1 MKRVRFTLVAAL
13 AAFAVAS
20 AGCGGDDEATDGN
33 TETITETT
41 DTTETTPSSG
51 TVLKGTVGP
60 GFDISMTTADG
71 GELGTISPGS
81 YVLEV
86 EDLASIHNFHLTGP
100 DGGDVSTSVEE
111 EGTQSFDIEL
121 EPGTYSFVCDP
132 HASSMSGSFE
142 VSG

>member
-1 MKRVRFTLVAAL
+1 MKGMRFVLVAAL
-13 AAFAVAS
+13 AVFALAA
-20 AGCGGDDEATDGN
+20 AGCGGEDEATDAD
-33 TETITETT
+33 TETITEAT

-51 TVLKGTVGP
+51 SALRGTVGP

-71 GELGTISPGS
+71 QELATISPGS
-81 YVLEV
+81 YTLEV

-111 EGTQSFDIEL
+111 EGTQSFDVEL
-121 EPGTYSFVCDP
+121 EPGTYTFVCDP
-132 HASSMSGSFE
+132 HASTMNGSFE